1 MRLDPPR
8 PNWRIVMAASPHF
21 PSGSSPETLIELL
34 RRRALDAP
42 DQRAYT
48 FLLDGEREERHLT
61 YGELD
66 RQARSIA
73 ALLQSRCN
81 EGARALLLYP
91 PGLDYIAAFFGCLYA
106 GVIAVPAYPPRNDRA
121 LPRLS
126 AIIQDAGAALVLST
140 EALLSK
146 IDSMFKRAPELPPLK
161 PMATDL
167 LIEGEERW
175 RAPGVHP
182 DQLAFLQYTSG
193 STGTPKGVMLTHRNL
208 LHNEAAIYDR
218 FGHADDSVVVSWL
231 PTYHDMGLIGG
242 MLQPL
247 YGGFPCILMAPAS
260 FIQRPLRWLQAISRY
275 GATTSGGPNFAYDH
289 CVRSITPEQKAELDL
304 SRWTL
309 AFNGAEPVR
318 RETMD
323 RFAAGFASCG
333 FHPEAFYP
341 CYGLAEASL
350 IVSGGRKGIVPP
362 TQYLDKG
369 ALEQNQVVP
378 ALEEAVSFIGCGE
391 TLDEQQIVIAHPE
404 SGRRCAADEVGEIW
418 VKGPSIAKGYWNRPT
433 ETEETFRAFLPNT
446 GEGPFLRTG
455 DLGFLREG
463 VLFVTGRL
471 KDLIVIQGRNHYP
484 QDVEL
489 TVERSAA
496 ILRAGSGAAFSIEVG
511 GEERLAVIQE
521 VDFRQKPDE
530 KVLGA
535 IRLAVARL
543 HELELYAV
551 VLIRAGTLPKT
562 SSGKIQRRLCR
573 SKFLANDLER
583 MAEWHAGP
591 IPGRPVL
598 KTAPELL
605 A

>member
-1 MRLDPPR
+1 
-8 PNWRIVMAASPHF
+8 MATSPHCF
-21 PSGSSPETLIELL
+21 SGSFPETLIELL
-34 RRRALDAP
+34 RLRALDAP

-48 FLLDGEREERHLT
+48 FLLDGEVEERRLT

-73 ALLQSRCN
+73 ALLQSLCN
-81 EGARALLLYP
+81 EGERALLLYP
-91 PGLDYIAAFFGCLYA
+91 PGLDCVAAFFGCLYA

-121 LPRLS
+121 LPRLQ
-126 AIIQDAGAALVLST
+126 AIIQDAGATLVLS
-140 EALLSK
+140 AQAVFSK
-146 IDSMFKRAPELPPLK
+146 MNSMFNRAPELRLLK
-161 PMATDL
+161 CIATDAAR
-167 LIEGEERW
+167 EVGEEAW
-175 RAPGVHP
+175 REPAIHP
-182 DQLAFLQYTSG
+182 EHLAFLQYTSG

-208 LHNEAAIYDR
+208 LHNEASIYER
-218 FGHADDSVVVSWL
+218 FGHAPDSVVVSWL

-275 GATTSGGPNFAYDH
+275 RATTSGGPNFAYDH
-289 CVRSITPEQKAELDL
+289 CVRNVTPEQKAELDL

-318 RETMD
+318 RETMA
-323 RFAAGFASCG
+323 RFAAAFEPCG
-333 FHPEAFYP
+333 FRPEAFYP

-369 ALEQNQVVP
+369 ALEQNRVVP
-378 ALEEAVSFIGCGE
+378 ASEEAASFIGCGE
-391 TLDEQQIVIAHPE
+391 TLDAQQIVIAHPE
-404 SGRRCAADEVGEIW
+404 SGRRCSADEVGEIW
-418 VKGPSIAKGYWNRPT
+418 VKGPSIAKGYWNRPR
-433 ETEETFRAFLPNT
+433 ETEETFRAFLPDT

-463 VLFVTGRL
+463 VLYVTGRL

-484 QDVEL
+484 QDIER

-496 ILRAGSGAAFSIEVG
+496 ILRAGCGAAFSIDVG
-511 GEERLAVIQE
+511 GEERLVVVQE

-535 IRLAVARL
+535 VRLAVARE
-543 HELELYAV
+543 HELEAYAV
-551 VLIRAGTLPKT
+551 VLICAGTLPKT
-562 SSGKIQRRLCR
+562 SSGKTQRRLCR
-573 SKFLANDLER
+573 SKFLASDLEKL
-583 MAEWHAGP
+583 AEWDAGA
-591 IPGRPVL
+591 IPGIPGL

-605 A
+605 AGGAA

>member
-1 MRLDPPR
+1 MK
-8 PNWRIVMAASPHF
+8 IGSPF
-21 PSGSSPETLIELL
+21 IPGSAPENLIELL

-66 RQARSIA
+66 RQARNIA

-121 LPRLS
+121 LPRLQ

-161 PMATDL
+161 PIATDL
-167 LIEGEERW
+167 LIEGEAGW
-175 RAPGVHP
+175 RVPGVHP
-182 DQLAFLQYTSG
+182 DHLAFLQYTSG

-208 LHNEAAIYDR
+208 LHNEAAIYER

-275 GATTSGGPNFAYDH
+275 RATTSGGPNFAYDH
-289 CVRSITPEQKAELDL
+289 CVRNITSEQKAELDL
-304 SRWTL
+304 SSWVL

-318 RETMD
+318 PETMD
-323 RFAAGFASCG
+323 RFAAAFAPCG
-333 FHPEAFYP
+333 FRREAFYP

-350 IVSGGRKGIVPP
+350 IVSGGKKGVAPAI
-362 TQYLDKG
+362 QYLDKE
-369 ALEQNQVVP
+369 ALERNRVVP
-378 ALEEAVSFIGCGE
+378 ALEEGVSFIGCGE

-404 SGRRCAADEVGEIW
+404 SGRRCDADEVGEIW
-418 VKGPSIAKGYWNRPT
+418 VTGPSIAKGYWSRPK
-433 ETEETFRAFLPNT
+433 ETEETFRAFLPDT

-455 DLGFLREG
+455 DLGFLKEG

-484 QDVEL
+484 QDIEQ

-496 ILRAGSGAAFSIEVG
+496 ILRAGCGAAFSIEVG
-511 GEERLAVIQE
+511 GEERLAVVQE

-530 KVLGA
+530 KALGA

-551 VLIRAGTLPKT
+551 VLIRPGTLPKT

-573 SKFLANDLER
+573 SRFLANDLER
-583 MAEWHAGP
+583 MAEWHAAP
-591 IPGRPVL
+591 IPGIPVL

>member
-1 MRLDPPR
+1 
-8 PNWRIVMAASPHF
+8 MAASPHF
-21 PSGSSPETLIELL
+21 SPGSSPETLIELL
-34 RRRALDAP
+34 RRRALEAP

-48 FLLDGEREERHLT
+48 FLLDGETAERPLT
-61 YGELD
+61 YGGLD
-66 RQARSIA
+66 RQARRIA
-73 ALLQSRCN
+73 ALLQSLCH
-81 EGARALLLYP
+81 EGERALLLYP
-91 PGLDYIAAFFGCLYA
+91 PGLDYVAAFFGCLYA

-121 LPRLS
+121 LPRLQ
-126 AIIQDAGAALVLST
+126 AIIQDAGATLVLST
-140 EALLSK
+140 EAILSK
-146 IDSMFKRAPELPPLK
+146 MDSMFKRAPELRLLK
-161 PMATDL
+161 WMATDVL
-167 LIEGEERW
+167 TEDGEKVW
-175 RAPGVHP
+175 RDPAIHP
-182 DQLAFLQYTSG
+182 EHLAFLQYTSG

-218 FGHADDSVVVSWL
+218 FGHATDSVVVSWL

-275 GATTSGGPNFAYDH
+275 RATTSGGPNFAYDH
-289 CVRSITPEQKAELDL
+289 CVRNITPEQKAELDL
-304 SRWTL
+304 SRWAL

-323 RFAAGFASCG
+323 RFAAAFAPCG
-333 FHPEAFYP
+333 FRREAFYP

-362 TQYLDKG
+362 TQYLEKG
-369 ALEQNQVVP
+369 ALEQNRIVP
-378 ALEEAVSFIGCGE
+378 ASEEAVSFIGCGE
-391 TLDEQQIVIAHPE
+391 TLDAQQIVIAHPE
-404 SGRRCAADEVGEIW
+404 SGRRRAADEVGEIW
-418 VKGPSIAKGYWNRPT
+418 VKGPSIAKGYWNRPR
-433 ETEETFRAFLPNT
+433 ETEETFRAFLPDT

-484 QDVEL
+484 QDIEL

-496 ILRAGSGAAFSIEVG
+496 LLRAGCGAAFSIEVD
-511 GEERLAVIQE
+511 GEERLVVVQE

-535 IRLAVARL
+535 IRLAVARE

-551 VLIRAGTLPKT
+551 VLIRPGTLPKT

-573 SKFLANDLER
+573 TRFLANELENLT
-583 MAEWHAGP
+583 EWHAGA
-591 IPGRPVL
+591 IPGMPVL
-598 KTAPELL
+598 KTAPE
-605 A
+605 

>member
-1 MRLDPPR
+1 
-8 PNWRIVMAASPHF
+8 MAASPHF